1 MSQVGKS
8 VFETCLLP
16 VTVVITALTSEE
28 IYTPPCGKT
37 VESVYAQDFKNA
49 LFFSILN
56 NEDAALDSL
65 QETRQESMYN
75 VFM

>member
-1 MSQVGKS
+1 MHQIGKS
-8 VFETCLLP
+8 VFEACLLP
-16 VTVVITALTSEE
+16 ATIVITALTSEE

-37 VESVYAQDFKNA
+37 VESVYAQDFKNT

-56 NEDAALDSL
+56 NQGAALDVL
-65 QETRQESMYN
+65 QETREESMYN